1 MSQILP
7 NRHTIRVYGIHI
19 EHGQVLLCEEGFE
32 DFRFTKFPGGGLEF
46 GEGLSDALRREFREE
61 LNASF
66 LHAELFYIND
76 FFQPSA
82 FDAETQVLSVY
93 YLVHGVESLSM
104 ESKTEWRNGKPYE
117 IRFFRKPLEELVAE
131 DLSFPIDRTVAAK
144 LSALR

>member
-1 MSQILP
+1 MTQILP
-7 NRHTIRVYGIHI
+7 IRYTVRVYGIHI
-19 EHGQVLLCEEGFE
+19 EDGQVLLCEEGCE

-61 LNASF
+61 LNTSF

-93 YLVHGVESLSM
+93 YLVHGVASLNL
-104 ESKTEWRNGKPYE
+104 EPKREWRNEKPYE
-117 IRFFRKPLEELVAE
+117 IRFFYKPLEQLTVE
-131 DLSFPIDRTVAAK
+131 DLSFPIDRAVAEK